1 MLRISF
7 LLLLVQLA
15 SISCSVRF
23 EFPEECGINYIEPD
37 NIDEA
42 TRIVGGFEAVPGSWP
57 WQAYLKYQGEFMCGG
72 TLIHPQWVL
81 SAAHCFYGAEDPADW
96 EIVLGEH
103 DDSLAEGWEQAVR
116 VEAVFVNPQYED
128 VLTDYD
134 FTLVKLASPVEFNT
148 HVAPACFPSD
158 SDDLTTTFPPEQVC
172 VVTGWGSIDPEGTV
186 WGPTLKQD
194 YAQLYSNQECGEV
207 MHHPDWITDRM
218 ICAGWLSSGS
228 SLVFTLTIF
237 PHISGFRLTGADDP
251 ERCAT
256 LGFGD
261 SGGPL
266 VCRHPDTGKWTHL
279 GAVSW
284 GEFCHRNRY
293 TPGVYANTINLRD
306 WLLQILE
313 ENN

>member
-1 MLRISF
+1 MLRISLI
-7 LLLLVQLA
+7 LLFVQFT
-15 SISCSVRF
+15 SISYSSGRF

-57 WQAYLKYQGEFMCGG
+57 WQAYLKYQGSFTCGG

-81 SAAHCFYGAEDPADW
+81 SAAHCFYGGEDPADW

-103 DDSLAEGWEQAVR
+103 DDTLEEGWEQTVR
-116 VEAVFVNPQYED
+116 VEAVFVNPQYD
-128 VLTDYD
+128 DDLTDYD
-134 FTLVKLASPVEFNT
+134 FTLVKLATPVEFNT

-158 SDDLTTTFPPEQVC
+158 SDDLTTTFPAEQVC

-194 YAQLYSNQECGEV
+194 YAQLYSNQECGEA
-207 MHHPDWITDRM
+207 MHHPGWITDRM
-218 ICAGWLSSGS
+218 ICAG
-228 SLVFTLTIF
+228 
-237 PHISGFRLTGADDP
+237 FRLTGGDDP

-266 VCRHPDTGKWTHL
+266 VCRHPETGRWTHL

-284 GEFCHRNRY
+284 GEFCHHNRY
-293 TPGVYANTINLRD
+293 TPGMYANTINMRH